1 MPSLRQDGPDHP
13 LLLCRWCKGRRGLR
27 AYKGENLRSSQS
39 RRQRRMGQT
48 EGQSMSVP
56 PENYTGIP
64 KPALVVD
71 PGHVSLRDYFAASI
85 IQGMES
91 NEIWNDAPWDEM
103 AEFAYSKADY
113 MLKEREANHG

>member
-1 MPSLRQDGPDHP
+1 MVPITHFSCAAGA
-13 LLLCRWCKGRRGLR
+13 KGG
-27 AYKGENLRSSQS
+27 ANLRSSQS

-85 IQGMES
+85 IQGM
-91 NEIWNDAPWDEM
+91 IATGDHDLFKYIEM
-103 AEFAYSKADY
+103 AERAYEQADA
-113 MLKEREANHG
+113 MLKAREANHT